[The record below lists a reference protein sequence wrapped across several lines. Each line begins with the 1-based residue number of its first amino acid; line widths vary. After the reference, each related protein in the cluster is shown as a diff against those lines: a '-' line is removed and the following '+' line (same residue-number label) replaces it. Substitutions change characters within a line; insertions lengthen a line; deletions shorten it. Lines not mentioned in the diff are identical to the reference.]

1 MQRPT
6 QNFSC
11 CLRSGFALMLLS
23 ASIFFMV
30 GCDKQSSR
38 FQMTIDRVDELN
50 GMILKGISISGTV
63 ETGCIANDDAF
74 VVTRNGKEIHQN
86 TVRVLNVKDLQDPD
100 NFNGEVYIGDYVTLY
115 IPDGK
120 KQDIQ
125 SGDILSSNTIS
136 CDKAAAR
143 K

>member
-1 MQRPT
+1 
-6 QNFSC
+6 
-11 CLRSGFALMLLS
+11 
-23 ASIFFMV
+23 
-30 GCDKQSSR
+30 
-38 FQMTIDRVDELN
+38 
-50 GMILKGISISGTV
+50 
-63 ETGCIANDDAF
+63 
-74 VVTRNGKEIHQN
+74 
-86 TVRVLNVKDLQDPD
+86 
-100 NFNGEVYIGDYVTLY
+100 VTLY

>member
-1 MQRPT
+1 
-6 QNFSC
+6 
-11 CLRSGFALMLLS
+11 
-23 ASIFFMV
+23 
-30 GCDKQSSR
+30 
-38 FQMTIDRVDELN
+38 MTIDRVDELN